1 MSESLV
7 FEAVVVQVNFSDWN
21 ISDLILLD
29 WFILLYKAAE
39 DGWFLIHPRLVYDA
53 MAQDFSHR
61 LRHTDTNELTNTVK
75 DLVLSHAE
83 DG

>member
-29 WFILLYKAAE
+29 WFILFYKAAE
-39 DGWFLIHPRLVYDA
+39 DGWFLIHPWLV
-53 MAQDFSHR
+53 
-61 LRHTDTNELTNTVK
+61 
-75 DLVLSHAE
+75 
-83 DG
+83 